1 MHNITRALIMKYC
14 LPVAILT
21 TLFAASVLLH
31 AEIPVKTG
39 EKVAFLGDS
48 ITQFG
53 QDANNPGGYVNLIAK
68 GLEANGVKI
77 EVIGA
82 GISGHTS
89 IDMLKR
95 LENDVLSKK
104 PQWMTLS
111 CGVNDVWHGANG
123 VPLEDYKKNIT
134 EIVDKAQAAGVKVVI
149 LTSTMIGE
157 NQAEANNQKLVGYNE
172 FLHSL
177 AAEKKCLLADL
188 NAAMQ
193 AAVTA
198 GAEAA
203 KKQPKSAIN
212 NLTIDGVHMAFAGNE
227 MMALGVLEGLGLNK
241 SEITKARVAW
251 LDMPN
256 TVTLTSKMPITQRQ
270 AKQLEKLA
278 AQKNTNVDSLLDEQF
293 NRGVQFL
300 LKSAEH

>member
-1 MHNITRALIMKYC
+1 MKFC
-14 LPVAILT
+14 IPASTLAILFT
-21 TLFAASVLLH
+21 ASALLH
-31 AEIPVKTG
+31 AEIPVKLG

-48 ITQFG
+48 ITEAG
-53 QDANNPGGYVNLIAK
+53 QNPNNPGGYVNLIAK

-95 LENDVLSKK
+95 LDNDVLNKQ

-157 NQAEANNQKLVGYNE
+157 NQADANNQKLVGYNE

-177 AAEKKCLLADL
+177 AAEKKCHLADL

-203 KKQPKSAIN
+203 KKQPTSAIN

-241 SEITKARVAW
+241 SEITKARTAW
-251 LDMPN
+251 LDIPN
-256 TVTLTSKMPITQRQ
+256 TVTLTSKLPITQRQ

>member
-1 MHNITRALIMKYC
+1 MKYC
-14 LPVAILT
+14 IPASTLAILFT
-21 TLFAASVLLH
+21 ASALLH
-31 AEIPVKTG
+31 AEIPVKSG

-95 LENDVLSKK
+95 LDNDVLNKK
-104 PQWMTLS
+104 TQWMTLS

-157 NQAEANNQKLVGYNE
+157 NQADANNQKLVGYNE

-177 AAEKKCLLADL
+177 AAEKKCQLADL

-241 SEITKARVAW
+241 FEITKARVAW

-278 AQKNTNVDSLLDEQF
+278 AQKNTNVESLLDEQF